1 VTRSPPARNSRIS
14 GREAELRRAFA
25 NAEFELHYQP
35 QVNLATGRLV
45 GAEALLRWR
54 HPERGLLLPEVFLPI
69 LKPSPVAA
77 AVGDWTI
84 ATASADAARLH
95 RAGHRLRIGV
105 NLFSAQIKAG
115 GLTETI
121 ATRLQE
127 NELPPE
133 LLEIEITE
141 KIILSEDPAT
151 LVTLTRIRELG
162 VGMAFDDYGTGY
174 ASLSMLTEYP
184 LTSLKI
190 DRAFV
195 ARMATSAGDAAIVKA
210 IVSLGLGFGLKLVA
224 EGIESEEQAATLR
237 RLGCHEGQGY
247 LFGRAMPFDELL
259 KAVKQDA
266 GRTPLPIY
274 ARGTLR

>member
-1 VTRSPPARNSRIS
+1 M
-14 GREAELRRAFA
+14 
-25 NAEFELHYQP
+25 
-35 QVNLATGRLV
+35 
-45 GAEALLRWR
+45 
-54 HPERGLLLPEVFLPI
+54 
-69 LKPSPVAA
+69 
-77 AVGDWTI
+77 
-84 ATASADAARLH
+84 
-95 RAGHRLRIGV
+95 
-105 NLFSAQIKAG
+105 KAG

-121 ATRLQE
+121 ARRLQE

-151 LVTLTRIRELG
+151 LVTLTEIRELG

-184 LTSLKI
+184 LTRLKI

-195 ARMATSAGDAAIVKA
+195 DRMATSAGDAAIVKA

-259 KAVKQDA
+259 QAVEQHGAAPPSPGFVPAAKERLGLWQQA
-266 GRTPLPIY
+266 CQRTASAVPND
-274 ARGTLR
+274 RRT